1 MIEFDYFCFIRSY
14 FVFYTLSMT
23 KELRKKNI
31 LKLLEQNEEVS
42 IQDIVVRCN
51 VSEITIR
58 RDLSLL
64 EKKGLLKRTHGGAVR
79 SSVIPEMFAF
89 ANNSVERRNQKM
101 EICKLAASLIEE
113 NDTIYMDCGTTVYF
127 LSRFLSRF
135 KNLSVITNSLPI
147 VSELMPHPH
156 IKVYLIGG
164 ELDTT
169 RKALYGP
176 MTDNLL
182 SKYKADKAFIGAAG
196 ISLSQGLSSNH
207 EKEASVTLKMA
218 EAADKVYLLCD
229 SSKIG
234 KLSYFN
240 YSSLELI
247 DLLITDKE
255 ITPSVLEMFKDKNIN
270 ILTT

>member
-1 MIEFDYFCFIRSY
+1 
-14 FVFYTLSMT
+14 MT
-23 KELRKKNI
+23 QEQRKKTI
-31 LKLLEQNEEVS
+31 LRLLEQKEEVS
-42 IQDIVVRCN
+42 IQEFVTQCN
-51 VSEITIR
+51 ISEITIR
-58 RDLSLL
+58 RDLTLL
-64 EKKGLLKRTHGGAVR
+64 EKKGLLKRTHGGAIR
-79 SSVIPEMFAF
+79 NTIIPELFGF
-89 ANNSVERRNQKM
+89 DNNALDRRNQKI

-127 LSRFLSRF
+127 LASILPRF
-135 KNLSVITNSLPI
+135 KNLRVITNSLPV

-164 ELDTT
+164 ELDTSL
-169 RKALYGP
+169 KALYGP

-196 ISLSQGLSSNH
+196 VSLSQGLSSNH

-229 SSKIG
+229 SSKIE
-234 KLSYFN
+234 KTSYFN
-240 YSSLELI
+240 YSSLELV
-247 DLLITDKE
+247 DQLITDKE
-255 ITPSVLEMFKDKNIN
+255 IDPTVLETYKSKNIN